1 MKIILTESQLAK
13 LVNEQLTQPE
23 TELTNYLKKFE
34 KINLTG
40 DTEDLGL
47 SNFTTPKDF
56 VKKIKELPL
65 QVSSFRI
72 DSEGFNFPIYKV
84 SLNGEIGNYEV
95 SLGHEPLS
103 PYKFVTASIKKTF

>member
-40 DTEDLGL
+40 GTENLGL
-47 SNFTTPKDF
+47 SNFTTPEDF

-72 DSEGFNFPIYKV
+72 DSEGFNFPIYKL

>member
-23 TELTNYLKKFE
+23 TELSKYLEGFD
-34 KINLTG
+34 KIQISG
-40 DTEDLGL
+40 DTHELGL
-47 SNFTTPKDF
+47 DNFTTPEDF
-56 VKKIKELPL
+56 IKKIKELPL
-65 QVSSFRI
+65 QVSSFRVN
-72 DSEGFNFPIYKV
+72 SEGYNFPIYKV

>member
-23 TELTNYLKKFE
+23 TELTNYLEKFE

-47 SNFTTPKDF
+47 SNFTTPEDF

-84 SLNGEIGNYEV
+84 SFNGEIGNYEV

>member
-1 MKIILTESQLAK
+1 MRIILTESQLNK
-13 LVNEQLTQPE
+13 LVNEQLTNPE
-23 TELTNYLKKFE
+23 TELSKYLGDFE

-47 SNFTTPKDF
+47 SNFTTPEDF

-72 DSEGFNFPIYKV
+72 DSEGFNFPIYKL